1 MDFWTVRAPRHFSPV
16 DHRAHFE
23 KFLETH
29 NFIVVQAISLKIGTP
44 DISGLLFLNLQSE
57 LS

>member
-1 MDFWTVRAPRHFSPV
+1 M
-16 DHRAHFE
+16 
-23 KFLETH
+23 
-29 NFIVVQAISLKIGTP
+29 SLKIGTP